1 MRRLRLRGILL
12 AALTIGCLMP
22 AATGSAL
29 AVLTSARSLASN
41 TFTAGYWTCVAGSA
55 VLSTLQDTYVD
66 AHSPDTNYG
75 SATTLVVNSA
85 GDKES
90 RMLLQFSSLP
100 PIPTGCAFKTAT
112 LAVYTSTAKPGLTY
126 NIYNL
131 DAPWVGGTVT
141 WNNQPAP
148 AGSTVSVP
156 TAGAVGPTTWTV
168 TALVAAQYGGTPNN
182 GFVVEDPASGPGY
195 SHATNYESNE
205 SGATVP
211 TLTITWG
218 P

>member
-22 AATGSAL
+22 AGTGSAL
-29 AVLTSARSLASN
+29 AVLTSAKSLASN
-41 TFTAGYWTCVAGSA
+41 TFTAGYWVCTAGSA
-55 VLSTLQDTYVD
+55 VLPTLQDTYVD
-66 AHSPDTNYG
+66 AHNPDTNYG
-75 SATTLVVNSA
+75 SATTLIVNSN
-85 GDKES
+85 GSKES
-90 RMLLQFSSLP
+90 RILLQFSSPP
-100 PIPTGCAFKTAT
+100 PIPNGCAFKTAT

-131 DAPWVGGTVT
+131 DAPWVDGTVT
-141 WNNQPAP
+141 WNSQPA
-148 AGSTVSVP
+148 ASGSPVSVP

-182 GFVVEDPASGPGY
+182 GFVVEDPTSAPGY
-195 SHATNYESNE
+195 SQSTEYESNE
-205 SGATVP
+205 SGSAAP